1 MKKNE
6 FTIVSFYQFKQV
18 FKTQKL
24 KNLLKDFCQ
33 FHKLKGT
40 IIIAPEGINGS
51 IGGLYNSVK
60 TFEKKLIEIGFNLA
74 ETKFSYYHY
83 MPFYRLKIRI
93 KKEIISFSKKN
104 LNVEQNT
111 GEFIEPLK
119 WNKII
124 DNDEY
129 YLLDIRNDYE
139 SEIGTFNN
147 SKTVNIKN
155 FIDFKDYIKN
165 NLMNMKTKKIAM
177 FCTGGIRC
185 EKASS
190 YMFKLGFKNLYQLKG
205 GILKYLETVPKK
217 QSNWVGECFLFDN
230 RVAVKNEM
238 KGGSYSL
245 CYGCRKPITAKNKLS
260 SKFEEGV
267 SCEYC
272 FDKTNE
278 LKKEKLRQRNKQ
290 IDIAKK
296 RGLYNPYIR
305 YTPTDYH

>member
-6 FTIVSFYQFKQV
+6 FTIVSFYQFKKV

-51 IGGLYNSVK
+51 IGGLYNSIK

-74 ETKFSYYHY
+74 ETKFSYYPY
-83 MPFYRLKIRI
+83 MPFYRLKVRI
-93 KKEIISFSKKN
+93 KKEIISFTKEN

-111 GEFIEPLK
+111 GKFIEPLK

-124 DNDEY
+124 DNDDY

-139 SEIGTFNN
+139 SDIGTFNN

-205 GILKYLETVPKK
+205 GILKYLETLPKK

-238 KGGSYSL
+238 KEGSYCL
-245 CYGCRKPITAKNKLS
+245 CYGCRKPITANNKLS
-260 SKFEEGV
+260 PKFEEGV

-296 RGLYNPYIR
+296 RGLYNPYVR
-305 YTPTDYH
+305 YTPADYH